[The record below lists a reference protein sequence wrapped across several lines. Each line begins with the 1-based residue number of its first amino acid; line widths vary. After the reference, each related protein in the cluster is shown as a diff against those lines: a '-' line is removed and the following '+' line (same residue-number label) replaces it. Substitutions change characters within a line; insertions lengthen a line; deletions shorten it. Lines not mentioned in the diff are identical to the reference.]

1 MSISEGWEYTGV
13 FDHGGGGGGG
23 KADITNL
30 NVFYYD
36 Y

>member
-1 MSISEGWEYTGV
+1 MMGINRC
-13 FDHGGGGGGG
+13 FDHGGGGGE
-23 KADITNL
+23 ANITNL

>member
-13 FDHGGGGGGG
+13 FDHGGGGG

>member
-13 FDHGGGGGGG
+13 FDHGGGGGG